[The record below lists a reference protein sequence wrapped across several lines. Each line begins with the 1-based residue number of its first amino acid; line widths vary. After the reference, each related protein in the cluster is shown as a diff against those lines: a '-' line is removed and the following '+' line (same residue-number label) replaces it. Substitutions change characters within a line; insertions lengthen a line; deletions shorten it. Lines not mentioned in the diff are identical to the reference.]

1 MKKSMKPR
9 NVKALVSVLVKG
21 DMRLEGAIK
30 NPPNLKPK
38 NKRAK

>member
-9 NVKALVSVLVKG
+9 NVKALVSVPVKG

>member
-9 NVKALVSVLVKG
+9 NVKTLVPMPVKG
-21 DMRLEGAIK
+21 DMRLEDAIK